1 MVYLRL
7 FLPLFIAFA
16 LVTCKNQASSGGQK
30 AESATYPSA
39 PIDTAYGFNGCDR
52 AQMVIK
58 SPTEVELTYHHY
70 MVTLTTKPDE
80 PGEEVKL
87 TPREEGQITYN
98 LPMQENS
105 YFVGINRDKAFID
118 SGTGPDGRQ
127 LLVWDIPKRK
137 GLLQMMYTDTVL
149 ITSSGRMW
157 FFEPVDV
164 SVIDSLPACPQ
175 KAEWEAGGLGVGY
188 ARRCLYNLEDGSL
201 TKKSEYKCV
210 PLQ

>member
-1 MVYLRL
+1 MNYLRL
-7 FLPLFIAFA
+7 VLPLFITLA
-16 LVTCKNQASSGGQK
+16 LVNCKNQNSNEGQK
-30 AESATYPSA
+30 VESVTYPST
-39 PIDTAYGFNGCDR
+39 PVDTAYGFNGCDR

-70 MVTLTTKPDE
+70 IVSLTTKPDE
-80 PGEEVKL
+80 PGEAVKL

-98 LPMQENS
+98 LPVQENS
-105 YFVGINRDKAFID
+105 YFVGINRDKAFIE